1 MPPPLRLPAQPALT
15 AWAREDFTP
24 RVGPHASI
32 PARGPASRCLYSPMH
47 PLPSPPDTVLIT
59 NVANPRGIPTIAF
72 IVRSWCSMPLYLRV
86 NPQCSPDAYEFLRC
100 RPHEGDVASFL
111 LKRNNRRG
119 ASASQPA
126 SQPASQSVLSAC
138 SCLLPP
144 THPPTPQLT
153 IGAYTEMLQKYR
165 VMEQSLQRQKVTLK
179 TKMPEITNTLD
190 LVLLLKEKQDDGE
203 EMIASYPLSEI
214 VHARAAVNCNGTVC
228 LWLGANV
235 MVEYTYEEA
244 IAMLERNYKNAE
256 AKLADQRGHQPLEGP
271 DNDLEVNM
279 ARVFNY
285 NVKAKRTG
293 NELADA
299 MPANRR
305 WASG

>member
-1 MPPPLRLPAQPALT
+1 
-15 AWAREDFTP
+15 
-24 RVGPHASI
+24 
-32 PARGPASRCLYSPMH
+32 
-47 PLPSPPDTVLIT
+47 
-59 NVANPRGIPTIAF
+59 
-72 IVRSWCSMPLYLRV
+72 
-86 NPQCSPDAYEFLRC
+86 
-100 RPHEGDVASFL
+100 
-111 LKRNNRRG
+111 
-119 ASASQPA
+119 
-126 SQPASQSVLSAC
+126 
-138 SCLLPP
+138 
-144 THPPTPQLT
+144 
-153 IGAYTEMLQKYR
+153 MLQKYK

-256 AKLADQRGHQPLEGP
+256 AKLAETNEDINHLKDQITT
-271 DNDLEVNM
+271 LEVNM

-293 NELADA
+293 DEPADGDA
-299 MPANRR
+299 KRIDA
-305 WASG
+305 GLLG